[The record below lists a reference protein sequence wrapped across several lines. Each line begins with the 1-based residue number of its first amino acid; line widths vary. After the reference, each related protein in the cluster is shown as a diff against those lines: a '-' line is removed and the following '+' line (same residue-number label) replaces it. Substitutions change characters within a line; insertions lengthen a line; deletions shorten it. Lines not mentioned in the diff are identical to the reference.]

1 MVPSLNVNREC
12 YNIFDLER
20 LLQTKLGVDNIP
32 KALQE
37 LNARNADI
45 TNALS
50 GLDFFV
56 IINDNMYYEQPHKR

>member
-1 MVPSLNVNREC
+1 MVPTLNVNREC

-20 LLQTKLGVDNIP
+20 LLQAKLGGGNIP

-37 LNARNADI
+37 LNGRNADI
-45 TNALS
+45 TNALC

-56 IINDNMYYEQPHKR
+56 IINDNM